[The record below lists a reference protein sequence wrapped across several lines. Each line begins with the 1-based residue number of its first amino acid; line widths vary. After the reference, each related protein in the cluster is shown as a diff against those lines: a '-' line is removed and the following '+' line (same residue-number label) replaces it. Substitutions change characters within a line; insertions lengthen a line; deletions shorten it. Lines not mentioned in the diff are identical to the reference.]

1 MLSNKVLFLMDK
13 KGHYLGMDVHDSSS
27 VGYDRPLVPGS
38 VSKSKLFQVS
48 SVRGLHVHLLTCL
61 PSSCINKLNYLDR

>member
-38 VSKSKLFQVS
+38 VSKSKLL
-48 SVRGLHVHLLTCL
+48 LHVHLLTCPHPAL
-61 PSSCINKLNYLDR
+61 IN